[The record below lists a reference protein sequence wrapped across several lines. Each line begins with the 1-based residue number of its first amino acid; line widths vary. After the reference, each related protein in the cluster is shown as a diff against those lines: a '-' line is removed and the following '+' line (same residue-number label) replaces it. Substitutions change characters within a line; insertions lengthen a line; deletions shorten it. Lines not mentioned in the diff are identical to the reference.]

1 MRVGELSS
9 TSTAAIAASIFV
21 SPFMDHMVSPTSSS
35 QSNLLKHL
43 GGMGPYVQGSGVG
56 IPASFEWNVK
66 PDKVFI
72 FARHGERYPTKPVA
86 RRLKGVFDKL
96 KLAATTMLEVV
107 DGNADEEKNGSND
120 DEKRIEG
127 PLHFVKDWE
136 FFIPG
141 PDWLGME
148 TLYGDFNGFQTM
160 FDFGKSVKVK
170 YGYLY
175 EGCDDIIPI
184 FTAGKQRCVDSA
196 EEFGK
201 GFFND
206 DEEKYES
213 NTRIIKL
220 DETKRMGADT
230 LTTSISCKKYIRR
243 GEYFKHPFIGRYMVS
258 EAKRLNSLSPGFNLN
273 AKDVYALTIYCAFEL
288 NAVGESR
295 VCDALSL
302 NTFVELE
309 YFRDAELWYEKA
321 AHPMSFALGSVYVDA
336 MLRLFEGKETKQNLF
351 FSFTHDTDL
360 LHFMNA
366 LGLLEYQK
374 EDLST
379 RNMDFTRFFKTSEL
393 VPMGARIVVER
404 YTINNEKYIRVL
416 VNDAVLPIPEC
427 QNGPFFTCKLSKL
440 RDIVD
445 EKIQSCNFVEKC
457 RITEE
462 RPKELTFYWDWEE
475 RIAA

>member
-1 MRVGELSS
+1 MRVGELASAATLAVAPFIDHLIS
-9 TSTAAIAASIFV
+9 T
-21 SPFMDHMVSPTSSS
+21 TSAD

-43 GGMGPYVQGSGVG
+43 GGMGPYVKGTGFG
-56 IPASFEWNVK
+56 IPCGFEWNTK

-86 RRLKGVFDKL
+86 RRLKAVYDKL
-96 KLAATTMLEVV
+96 K
-107 DGNADEEKNGSND
+107 GADVMD
-120 DEKRIEG
+120 PEG
-127 PLHFVKDWE
+127 PLCFLKDWD

-160 FDFGKSVKVK
+160 YDFGKNTKIK

-175 EGCDDIIPI
+175 EGCDDIIPV

-196 EEFGK
+196 EEFSK

-206 DEEKYES
+206 DEDKVQS
-213 NTRIIKL
+213 NVRIIKL

-230 LTTSISCKKYIRR
+230 LTTSISCKKYVRH
-243 GEYFKHPFIGRYMVS
+243 GEYFKHPFIGKYMVS
-258 EAKRLNSLSPGFNLN
+258 EAKRLNMLSPGFNLN
-273 AKDVYALTIYCAFEL
+273 AKDVYALSIYCAFEL

-302 NTFVELE
+302 NTFIELE
-309 YFRDAELWYEKA
+309 YFRDSELWYEKA
-321 AHPMSFALGSVYVDA
+321 AHPLSFALGSVYVDA
-336 MLRLFEGKETKQNLF
+336 MLKLFDDKETKQNLF

-366 LGLLEYQK
+366 LGLFQYEK

-379 RNMDFTRFFKTSEL
+379 RNIDFARFFKTSEL
-393 VPMGARIVVER
+393 VPMGARIVIER
-404 YTINNEKYIRVL
+404 YTIKNEKYIRVL
-416 VNDAVLPIPEC
+416 VNDAVIPIPEC

-440 RDIVD
+440 KDIVY
-445 EKIQSCNFVEKC
+445 EKMQECNFVDKC
-457 RITEE
+457 RITDE

-475 RIAA
+475 RI